1 MATGIK
7 SSESAK
13 QAATPAGLAYL
24 HKNGCFGQYMRC
36 SFLSTLTLV
45 EETDDGM
52 INASGKN
59 VWIIFDLI
67 APDSVFGC
75 ARNYSTKICIWELG
89 WMIYFCIC
97 LDLILRW
104 TLWFSNQLE

>member
-36 SFLSTLTLV
+36 SFLSTLTDV
-45 EETDDGM
+45 E
-52 INASGKN
+52 
-59 VWIIFDLI
+59 
-67 APDSVFGC
+67 
-75 ARNYSTKICIWELG
+75 
-89 WMIYFCIC
+89 
-97 LDLILRW
+97 
-104 TLWFSNQLE
+104 